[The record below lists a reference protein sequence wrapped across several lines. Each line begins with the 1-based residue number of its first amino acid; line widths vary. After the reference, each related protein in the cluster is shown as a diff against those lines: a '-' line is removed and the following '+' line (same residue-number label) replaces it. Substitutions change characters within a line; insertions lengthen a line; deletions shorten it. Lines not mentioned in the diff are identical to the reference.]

1 MRQTNTEVIVIDTSN
16 DSSQPVEVGPSSKP
30 ITPSRGLTSV
40 HPAIMRGSVVAK
52 KCKHLV
58 LLDIPH
64 RSSLLS
70 IAPKVPPQSSA
81 PQHEGSS
88 AFEQQADGDKPDNL
102 TPQKRLSPTKGASP
116 SGKNACSPEV
126 IQFGTRD
133 ESPPHSTSSKK
144 RDEKG
149 SSKQQR

>member
-1 MRQTNTEVIVIDTSN
+1 MGTQGAPPMYAHPTQAMPSGQTTGG
-16 DSSQPVEVGPSSKP
+16 SS
-30 ITPSRGLTSV
+30 PSRGLTSV
-40 HPAIMRGSVVAK
+40 HPAIMRGRVVVK

-88 AFEQQADGDKPDNL
+88 AFEQQADGGKPDNL
-102 TPQKRLSPTKGASP
+102 TPQKRLSPTKGAGP
-116 SGKNACSPEV
+116 SGKDACSPEV
-126 IQFGTRD
+126 LQFGTRD

-149 SSKQQR
+149 S